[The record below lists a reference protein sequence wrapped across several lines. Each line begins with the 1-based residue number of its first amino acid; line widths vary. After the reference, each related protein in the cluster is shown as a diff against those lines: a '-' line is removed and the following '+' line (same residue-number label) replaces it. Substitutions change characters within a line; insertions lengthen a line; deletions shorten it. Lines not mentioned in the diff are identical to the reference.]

1 MKTDFIS
8 VILKFSKLQH
18 SGLLILFALIAL
30 MQVAIFWVAH
40 QTQPLSEKQIWT
52 EFPKTTD
59 SVSQQKTDVYQPK
72 PFNPNFISDYKGY
85 MLGMSVAQID
95 RLLTFR
101 KTGKY
106 VNSAREF
113 QQVTQVSDEQLQKM
127 QPYFKFPDWVQN
139 RNNSVKFEK
148 KDFLKP
154 EPLLDINSATADDLK
169 KIYGIGDGYAQR
181 ILNLRQQ
188 LSGFVHID
196 QVEDVWGL
204 PAPVIDALKQRFK
217 VGAQPTIRKINI
229 NKAGIKELTQLCYFR
244 YPLAKAIVM
253 QRSMNG
259 PYKNIEDLAKISD
272 FPVDKIKII
281 ALYLDF

>member
-1 MKTDFIS
+1 
-8 VILKFSKLQH
+8 
-18 SGLLILFALIAL
+18 
-30 MQVAIFWVAH
+30 
-40 QTQPLSEKQIWT
+40 
-52 EFPKTTD
+52 
-59 SVSQQKTDVYQPK
+59 
-72 PFNPNFISDYKGY
+72 
-85 MLGMSVAQID
+85 MLGMSVTQID
-95 RLLTFR
+95 RLLAFR
-101 KTGKY
+101 KTGRY

-113 QQVTQVSDEQLQKM
+113 QQVTEVSDAQLQKM

-139 RNNSVKFEK
+139 RNNSVRYEK

-181 ILNLRQQ
+181 ILNMRQQ
-188 LSGFVHID
+188 LGGFVHIN

-217 VGAQPTIRKINI
+217 VEGQPAIRKINV
-229 NKAGIKELTQLCYFR
+229 NKAGIKELTHLCYFR
-244 YPLAKAIVM
+244 FPLAKAIVT

-259 PYKNIEDLAKISD
+259 PYKNVEDLAKISD